1 VESSNRRD
9 FLRRAVVAAPAI
21 RASWGAQGPPSD
33 RVNIAVVGF
42 HGKGR
47 EHYQNYAI
55 FPNAR
60 VSVLCDAD
68 ERLFPAA
75 VAEVEKLQGYRPQTE
90 FDFRKVIERKD
101 VDAVSIAAPGY
112 WHGPMTIWACQAGKD
127 VYVEKPV
134 SFTVAEGRKMVDAA
148 RKYKRIVQA
157 GQNMR
162 SEYGVR
168 AAVDLLQGGKL
179 GRVYRASVAIVKP
192 RGSIGRTKEAP
203 IPAGVHWDL
212 FRGPAP
218 MIPFTYNRFHY
229 GWHFFWDTSTSDMG
243 NSGVHNIDIARWGMG
258 KTRHPVKINST
269 GGCYIWD
276 SDQETPNVH
285 AATFEYDDGS
295 ILDCQLTNLY
305 SPPGT
310 GDNAFYTTEG
320 YLASSRGGWQAMAGK
335 IVARKTRAANEEMAL
350 SDRATDASFPET
362 SYAPGPPV
370 EYDHAADQAKGHY
383 RHWLNFVECVRS
395 RKTEDLAC
403 DILEGHR
410 SAVLCHLANIS
421 YRLGRK
427 LVFNPDTEKF
437 VNDAEADKFLT
448 RQYRKPYVLPETV

>member
-1 VESSNRRD
+1 MDSSNRRD

-21 RASWGAQGPPSD
+21 HASWAAQGPPSD

-42 HGKGR
+42 HSKGR

-55 FPNAR
+55 IPNAR

-90 FDFRKVIERKD
+90 FDFRKVLERKD

-134 SFTVAEGRKMVDAA
+134 SFTIAEGRKMVEAA
-148 RKYKRIVQA
+148 RKYNRIVQA

-162 SEYGVR
+162 SESGVR
-168 AAVDLLQGGKL
+168 AAVNLLQAGKM
-179 GRVYRASVAIVKP
+179 GKVYRASVDIVKA
-192 RGSIGRTKEAP
+192 RASIGRTKESP

-212 FRGPAP
+212 ARGPAP

-229 GWHFFWDTSTSDMG
+229 GWHFYWDTSTSDMG
-243 NSGVHNIDIARWGMG
+243 NTGIHNIDIARRGMG
-258 KTRHPVKINST
+258 KTTHPVKIHSS

-276 SDQETPNVH
+276 TDQETPNVQS
-285 AATFEYDDGS
+285 ASFEYADGS
-295 ILDCQLTNLY
+295 ILDCNLSNLY
-305 SPPGT
+305 APRGL
-310 GDNAFYTTEG
+310 GDNTFYTTEG
-320 YLASSRGGWQAMAGK
+320 YLASARGGWQAMNGK
-335 IVARKTRAANEEMAL
+335 FTPRKTRVTNEEMAL
-350 SDRATDASFPET
+350 SERAGDASFPET
-362 SYAPGPPV
+362 AYTPGPPV
-370 EYDHAADQAKGHY
+370 EFDRAANGKGHY
-383 RHWLNFVECVRS
+383 LHWANFVECVRS
-395 RKTEDLAC
+395 RKVEDLAC

-410 SAVLCHLANIS
+410 SAALCHLANIS

-427 LVFNPDTEKF
+427 LVFNPETEKF

-448 RQYRKPYVLPETV
+448 RQYRKPYVLPEKV